1 MSDKEL
7 ENVITQLRE
16 QKIRITDQRV
26 AILKYMLTH
35 DDHPTAEDVFND
47 LQSSTENISIATV
60 YNNLKFLSR
69 VTPIRELNY
78 DDKSVHF
85 DYFHNNKFHAVCEN
99 CQRVYD
105 VDYAH
110 YQDLYDYLIQETGF
124 KIHKIELSVKGIC
137 PNCKKVLAQAEKT

>member
-78 DDKSVHF
+78 D
-85 DYFHNNKFHAVCEN
+85 
-99 CQRVYD
+99 
-105 VDYAH
+105 
-110 YQDLYDYLIQETGF
+110 
-124 KIHKIELSVKGIC
+124 
-137 PNCKKVLAQAEKT
+137 